1 MAKPRGMW
9 DLSSLTRDWPYTPC
23 IGRQSQPLNCWGSSS
38 CIFKVIICL
47 EMNAP
52 KINYCQ
58 NLWSLVLIWF
68 LRPCGLKHF
77 LYSWGQ
83 EEGECGQSQHQNWNA
98 AAGLLIINH
107 TALLPP
113 CISILTM
120 HMELLRVALTLFK
133 QGGRGRSFSM
143 LITNNNSVFSSIIG
157 KSHWN
162 HQSALTSLFV
172 VTHFVSLWKWTNKRV
187 HK

>member
-1 MAKPRGMW
+1 MACGILAPWLGIDPTPPALEGRVLTTELLGKFLLHFQSHYMLRNECTKNKLLSEPLKFSTGTVFEAMWPKTFPIQLRPRGGRMW
-9 DLSSLTRDWPYTPC
+9 TEPASKP
-23 IGRQSQPLNCWGSSS
+23 
-38 CIFKVIICL
+38 
-47 EMNAP
+47 
-52 KINYCQ
+52 
-58 NLWSLVLIWF
+58 
-68 LRPCGLKHF
+68 
-77 LYSWGQ
+77 
-83 EEGECGQSQHQNWNA
+83 ECCSRTSD
-98 AAGLLIINH
+98 NH

-113 CISILTM
+113 CIFILIM
-120 HMELLRVALTLFK
+120 HMELLRVALTFFK